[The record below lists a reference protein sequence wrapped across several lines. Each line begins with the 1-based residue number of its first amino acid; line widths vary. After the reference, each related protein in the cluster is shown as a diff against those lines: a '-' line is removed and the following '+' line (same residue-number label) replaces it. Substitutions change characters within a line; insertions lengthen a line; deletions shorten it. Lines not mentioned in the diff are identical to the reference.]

1 MKTLGTVI
9 SEYRLKNKLSQR
21 DFASLCDVSH
31 SYINKLEKGVDPRNG
46 KPVEPTLF
54 MVEKIAKAMKKKNSD
69 LLEEIGYL
77 EHKSTDKITLSPKEE
92 RDIAKDLERTLEDL
106 DNSEDALMFDGEP
119 IDDDTKELIRMS
131 LEKSMRMAKKMAKQ
145 KFTPNKYKK

>member
-1 MKTLGTVI
+1 MAFSKK
-9 SEYRLKNKLSQR
+9 LKELREGKGLSQEEL
-21 DFASLCDVSH
+21 AL
-31 SYINKLEKGVDPRNG
+31 KLNIPRSSITHY
-46 KPVEPTLF
+46 E
-54 MVEKIAKAMKKKNSD
+54 NSD
-69 LLEEIGYL
+69 DRLPRKSRLLEIADFFNVSVDFLLSDSKEEIQ
-77 EHKSTDKITLSPKEE
+77 LSKKEE
-92 RDIAKDLERTLEDL
+92 RDIARDLERTLEQL

>member
-1 MKTLGTVI
+1 MLTQ
-9 SEYRLKNKLSQR
+9 RLKEARKAQKLTQQELANKVNATKGTISNYENG
-21 DFASLCDVSH
+21 H
-31 SYINKLEKGVDPRNG
+31 STPSNEMLKDLANILRVTTDYLLGRE
-46 KPVEPTLF
+46 
-54 MVEKIAKAMKKKNSD
+54 NSS
-69 LLEEIGYL
+69 IP
-77 EHKSTDKITLSPKEE
+77 SNTLSELTKKEE
-92 RDIAKDLERTLEDL
+92 HDIARDLERTLEQL

>member
-1 MKTLGTVI
+1 MLTQ
-9 SEYRLKNKLSQR
+9 RLKEARKAQKLTQQELANKVNATKGTISNYENG
-21 DFASLCDVSH
+21 H
-31 SYINKLEKGVDPRNG
+31 STPSNEMLKDLANILKVTTDYLLGRE
-46 KPVEPTLF
+46 
-54 MVEKIAKAMKKKNSD
+54 NSS
-69 LLEEIGYL
+69 IP
-77 EHKSTDKITLSPKEE
+77 SNTLSELTKKEE
-92 RDIAKDLERTLEDL
+92 HDIARDLERTLEQL